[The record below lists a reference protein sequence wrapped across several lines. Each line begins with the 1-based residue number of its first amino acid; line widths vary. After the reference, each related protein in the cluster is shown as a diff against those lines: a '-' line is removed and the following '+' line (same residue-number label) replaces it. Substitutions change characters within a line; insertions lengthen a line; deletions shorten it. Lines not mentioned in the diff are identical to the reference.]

1 MAHNFRTPIAE
12 MNDHQKE
19 WFAMSIVTMVLAD
32 GNVTSEEAQSLVQS
46 LSFIKNQTLVESL
59 KKYISYQT
67 APVMTAFTGWEK
79 KPKNRAF
86 IMLDLMHVAIADRDF
101 SPGEKEKFLH
111 IGNLLGFSRPKVEE
125 LIALGDKALENLPD
139 GE

>member
-46 LSFIKNQTLVESL
+46 L
-59 KKYISYQT
+59 
-67 APVMTAFTGWEK
+67 
-79 KPKNRAF
+79 AF
-86 IMLDLMHVAIADRDF
+86 I
-101 SPGEKEKFLH
+101 
-111 IGNLLGFSRPKVEE
+111 
-125 LIALGDKALENLPD
+125 
-139 GE
+139 